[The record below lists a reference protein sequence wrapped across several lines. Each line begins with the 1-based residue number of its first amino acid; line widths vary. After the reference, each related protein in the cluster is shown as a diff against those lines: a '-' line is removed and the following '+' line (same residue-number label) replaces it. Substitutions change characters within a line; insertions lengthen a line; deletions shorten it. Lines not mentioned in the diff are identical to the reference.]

1 MHAHVFEYW
10 KEMFMVHINID
21 LKKFKGQW
29 VHFSHCIYLTAWTI
43 LFNMNLTD
51 TILFVC

>member
-29 VHFSHCIYLTAWTI
+29 VHLFDCMDNLVQYESH
-43 LFNMNLTD
+43 
-51 TILFVC
+51 